1 MLHQITWQQYLLLV
15 TAALLIYYLIIWLR
29 YYRNMNPRTSARLS
43 VSQPSYGNEHE
54 YRNNEN
60 LLGGSADEYGA
71 STVGSGELIFGPEE
85 EEFEE
90 LPDDDDLEAEKEADQ
105 QAIEPDAP
113 IQEAVKA
120 DHDELLQGD
129 MADLLEDIKLVFY
142 FIKKH
147 KPADRAGLVSRMA
160 KKVELYPRVLES
172 ELLDLVL
179 EDICDKALSELGF
192 EIGSAEIQQAIIYN
206 RDSFQAGPFSKK
218 GKW

>member
-15 TAALLIYYLIIWLR
+15 TAALLIYYLIIWFR
-29 YYRNMNPRTSARLS
+29 YYPKDPSRAAARSPAL
-43 VSQPSYGNEHE
+43 QPTPASEQELRHNDG
-54 YRNNEN
+54 
-60 LLGGSADEYGA
+60 LLGRPADDYGA
-71 STVGSGELIFGPEE
+71 STVDSEELIFGPVE

-90 LPDDDDLEAEKEADQ
+90 YPEDDD
-105 QAIEPDAP
+105 PDAG
-113 IQEAVKA
+113 EDA
-120 DHDELLQGD
+120 DRQAAEVMQPVSVNGRADNDELLQGD

-172 ELLDLVL
+172 ELLELVL
-179 EDICDKALSELGF
+179 EDICDKALFEVGF
-192 EIGSAEIQQAIIYN
+192 EIGPSEIQEAIIYH
-206 RDSFQAGPFSKK
+206 RDSYQAGPFSKK